1 MRLEQTPMLQ
11 QKPDNTLTIMQA
23 FEIWGRVRYHGRE
36 MNNAIQE
43 LRALLHNSGVKC
55 GWINQWLG
63 RLSVKRYCTILLL
76 TCTTLSASAAVPMPP
91 KPKPI
96 LQSPRAATVQ
106 VNAVMVRGVKRAQA
120 LPFALPLPN
129 SKLDWDYDP
138 GWVMFTDFTVWESQ
152 DLKTWTVIGTV
163 TAPLGIAT
171 ATEFNLGYSIYNSPK
186 AKAFWRVSAAWKAGM
201 L

>member
-1 MRLEQTPMLQ
+1 MRLEQSPMLQ
-11 QKPDNTLTIMQA
+11 QKADHTLTIMQA
-23 FEIWGRVRYHGRE
+23 FEIWNRVRYHGRE

-43 LRALLHNSGVKC
+43 LRALLHNNGVKC

-63 RLSVKRYCTILLL
+63 RLSVKKYCAVLFLA
-76 TCTTLSASAAVPMPP
+76 CFTLSASAADKPPMPP
-91 KPKPI
+91 KPKPV
-96 LQSPRAATVQ
+96 LQSPRSGARQ
-106 VNAVMVRGVKRAQA
+106 VNAVMVRGVKRVMA
-120 LPFALPLPN
+120 LALPLPS

-138 GWVMFTDFTVWESQ
+138 GWVMFTNFTVWESQ

-171 ATEFNLGYSIYNSPK
+171 ATEFNLGYSIYSAPK
-186 AKAFWRVSAAWKAGM
+186 AKAFWKVSAAWKEGM

>member
-1 MRLEQTPMLQ
+1 MRLEQQLQ

-36 MNNAIQE
+36 MNSAIQE
-43 LRALLHNSGVKC
+43 LRALLHDNGVRC

-63 RLSVKRYCTILLL
+63 RLSIRKYCTVLLL
-76 TCTTLSASAAVPMPP
+76 GCISLTGVSASVKPPMPP
-91 KPKPI
+91 KPKPM
-96 LQSPRAATVQ
+96 LQSPRAETVQ
-106 VNAVMVRGVKRAQA
+106 VNAVMVRGVKRVMA
-120 LPFALPLPN
+120 LALPLPS

-138 GWVMFTDFTVWESQ
+138 GWVMFTNFTVWESQ

-171 ATEFNLGYSIYNSPK
+171 ATEFSLGYSIYNAPK
-186 AKAFWRVSAAWKAGM
+186 PKAFWKVSAAWKEGM